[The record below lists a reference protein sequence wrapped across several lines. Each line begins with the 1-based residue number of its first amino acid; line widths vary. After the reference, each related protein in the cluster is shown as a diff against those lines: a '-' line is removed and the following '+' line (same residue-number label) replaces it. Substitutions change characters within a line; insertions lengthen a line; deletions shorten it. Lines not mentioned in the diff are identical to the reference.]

1 MSRHSGDGGQAF
13 TDGRIGFCHVGVT
26 SQASVIIS
34 RVESSVKNDLYLPA
48 VMSRYSCDG
57 GQAFTDVR
65 IGFGHIVVTSNVSG
79 MISRLETLV
88 KITHICQQ
96 RHQGIL
102 GMENKL
108 LLTSE

>member
-65 IGFGHIVVTSNVSG
+65 IGFGHIVVTSKDSG
-79 MISRLETLV
+79 MISRLETSV

-96 RHQGIL
+96 CHQGIL
-102 GMENKL
+102 VMEDKP